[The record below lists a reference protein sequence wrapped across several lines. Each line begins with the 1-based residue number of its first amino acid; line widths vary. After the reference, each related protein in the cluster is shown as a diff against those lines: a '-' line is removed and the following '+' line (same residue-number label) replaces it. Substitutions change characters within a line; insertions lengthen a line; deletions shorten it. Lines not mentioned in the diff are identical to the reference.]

1 MSGKV
6 SHMQDSGFEALLAL
20 IDEDGSGESDF
31 AEASAFM
38 GYMGGGGIIDAA
50 DDTVAETQLLFE
62 NESILLVQ
70 QVSVYDDQKCYQQ
83 MVIRMKIQRCNIVH
97 Q

>member
-50 DDTVAETQLLFE
+50 DDTVAET
-62 NESILLVQ
+62 
-70 QVSVYDDQKCYQQ
+70 
-83 MVIRMKIQRCNIVH
+83 
-97 Q
+97 